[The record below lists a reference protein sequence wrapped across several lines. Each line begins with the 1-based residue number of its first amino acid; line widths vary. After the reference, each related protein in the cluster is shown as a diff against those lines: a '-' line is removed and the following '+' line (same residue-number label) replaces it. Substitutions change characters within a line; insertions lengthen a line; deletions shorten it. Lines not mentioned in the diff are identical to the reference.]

1 MLKRPSKNISL
12 YINYP
17 TQERLKQLRERVS
30 GWNFIDKMKEQ
41 RLSKIAN
48 EKEIV
53 AYLMGD
59 AETIAAVDSRQ
70 KEIDRRKNKSTEP
83 TISKVEK
90 VEQSTLKF
98 YGELLKDGTEI
109 IKMDIESPILK
120 KAGEIIHEKEMR
132 DMCRKSVDM
141 AIGEPKSREF
151 YMPKFVSNVLGGG
164 AYPEKYECDAREQK
178 ILYNQKFIELFQQYR
193 TAKSQTTADIVLSQI
208 VSLVKELDQ

>member
-1 MLKRPSKNISL
+1 MMKRPSKNISL
-12 YINYP
+12 YLNYP
-17 TQERLKQLRERVS
+17 TEERLKTLRERVAS
-30 GWNFIDKMKEQ
+30 WNFTDKMKEK
-41 RLSKIAN
+41 RLSKIAT

-59 AETIAAVDSRQ
+59 TETIAAVDSRQ

-83 TISKVEK
+83 IN
-90 VEQSTLKF
+90 
-98 YGELLKDGTEI
+98 
-109 IKMDIESPILK
+109 MDIESPILK

-141 AIGEPKSREF
+141 VIGEPKSREF
-151 YMPKFVSNVLGGG
+151 YLPAFVSNVLDGG
-164 AYPEKYECDAREQK
+164 AYPEQYECDAREQK

>member
-12 YINYP
+12 YLNYP
-17 TQERLKQLRERVS
+17 TEERLKTLRERVAS
-30 GWNFIDKMKEQ
+30 WNFTDKMKEK

-59 AETIAAVDSRQ
+59 PETIAIVDSRQ
-70 KEIDRRKNKSTEP
+70 KEIDRRKNKQEQVVEP
-83 TISKVEK
+83 K
-90 VEQSTLKF
+90 
-98 YGELLKDGTEI
+98 
-109 IKMDIESPILK
+109 P
-120 KAGEIIHEKEMR
+120 A
-132 DMCRKSVDM
+132 
-141 AIGEPKSREF
+141 EPKSREF
-151 YMPKFVSNVLGGG
+151 YMPAFVSNVLDGG
-164 AYPEKYECDAREQK
+164 AYPEQYECDAREQK

>member
-83 TISKVEK
+83 KNELYTP
-90 VEQSTLKF
+90 KF
-98 YGELLKDGTEI
+98 YGELLKDGPEI

-141 AIGEPKSREF
+141 VMMAIDKPKSREF
-151 YMPKFVSNVLGGG
+151 YMPKFVSNVLDGG
-164 AYPEKYECDAREQK
+164 AYPEQYECDAREQK

>member
-12 YINYP
+12 YLNYP
-17 TQERLKQLRERVS
+17 TQERLKTLRERVAS
-30 GWNFIDKMKEQ
+30 WNFTDKMKEK

-59 AETIAAVDSRQ
+59 TETIAAVDSRQ
-70 KEIDRRKNKSTEP
+70 KEIDRRKKNEQKLVD
-83 TISKVEK
+83 IAKKVSKPLADVM
-90 VEQSTLKF
+90 SDAYL
-98 YGELLKDGTEI
+98 
-109 IKMDIESPILK
+109 
-120 KAGEIIHEKEMR
+120 
-132 DMCRKSVDM
+132 DM
-141 AIGEPKSREF
+141 ANYGRAEIKPEPKSREF
-151 YMPKFVSNVLGGG
+151 YMPEFVSNVLDGG

>member
-1 MLKRPSKNISL
+1 
-12 YINYP
+12 
-17 TQERLKQLRERVS
+17 
-30 GWNFIDKMKEQ
+30 
-41 RLSKIAN
+41 
-48 EKEIV
+48 
-53 AYLMGD
+53 MGD
-59 AETIAAVDSRQ
+59 TETIAAVDSRQ

-83 TISKVEK
+83 KNELYT
-90 VEQSTLKF
+90 TKF
-98 YGELLKDGTEI
+98 YGELLKDGTET

-151 YMPKFVSNVLGGG
+151 YLPAFVSNVLDGG
-164 AYPEKYECDAREQK
+164 AYPEQYECDAREQK
-178 ILYNQKFIELFQQYR
+178 ILYNQKFIELYQQYR

>member
-12 YINYP
+12 YLNYP
-17 TQERLKQLRERVS
+17 TEERLKTLRERVAS
-30 GWNFIDKMKEQ
+30 WNFTDKMKEK

-70 KEIDRRKNKSTEP
+70 KEIDRRKNKQEQVVEP
-83 TISKVEK
+83 K
-90 VEQSTLKF
+90 
-98 YGELLKDGTEI
+98 
-109 IKMDIESPILK
+109 P
-120 KAGEIIHEKEMR
+120 A
-132 DMCRKSVDM
+132 
-141 AIGEPKSREF
+141 EPKSREF
-151 YMPKFVSNVLGGG
+151 YMPAFVSNVLDGG
-164 AYPEKYECDAREQK
+164 AYPEQYECDAREQK

-193 TAKSQTTADIVLSQI
+193 TAKSQTTANIVLSQI

>member
-12 YINYP
+12 YLNYP
-17 TQERLKQLRERVS
+17 TEERLKTLRERVAS
-30 GWNFIDKMKEQ
+30 WNFTDKMKEK

-70 KEIDRRKNKSTEP
+70 KEIDRRKNKQEQVVEP
-83 TISKVEK
+83 K
-90 VEQSTLKF
+90 
-98 YGELLKDGTEI
+98 
-109 IKMDIESPILK
+109 P
-120 KAGEIIHEKEMR
+120 A
-132 DMCRKSVDM
+132 
-141 AIGEPKSREF
+141 EPKSREF
-151 YMPKFVSNVLGGG
+151 YMPAFVSNVLDGG
-164 AYPEKYECDAREQK
+164 AYPEQYECDTREQK

>member
-1 MLKRPSKNISL
+1 MLKRPSKSISL
-12 YINYP
+12 YLNYP
-17 TQERLKQLRERVS
+17 TEERLKTLRERVAS
-30 GWNFIDKMKEQ
+30 WNFTDKMKEK

-59 AETIAAVDSRQ
+59 PETIAAVDSRQ
-70 KEIDRRKNKSTEP
+70 KEIDRRKNKQEQVVEP
-83 TISKVEK
+83 K
-90 VEQSTLKF
+90 
-98 YGELLKDGTEI
+98 
-109 IKMDIESPILK
+109 P
-120 KAGEIIHEKEMR
+120 A
-132 DMCRKSVDM
+132 
-141 AIGEPKSREF
+141 EPKSREF
-151 YMPKFVSNVLGGG
+151 YMPAFVSDVLDGG

>member
-12 YINYP
+12 YLNYP
-17 TQERLKQLRERVS
+17 TEERLKTLRERVAS
-30 GWNFIDKMKEQ
+30 WNFTDKMKEK

-70 KEIDRRKNKSTEP
+70 KEIDRRKNKQEQVVEP
-83 TISKVEK
+83 K
-90 VEQSTLKF
+90 
-98 YGELLKDGTEI
+98 
-109 IKMDIESPILK
+109 P
-120 KAGEIIHEKEMR
+120 A
-132 DMCRKSVDM
+132 
-141 AIGEPKSREF
+141 EPKSREF
-151 YMPKFVSNVLGGG
+151 YLPAFVSDVLDGG

-208 VSLVKELDQ
+208 VSLVKELEQ

>member
-12 YINYP
+12 YLNYP
-17 TQERLKQLRERVS
+17 TEERLKTLRERVAS
-30 GWNFIDKMKEQ
+30 WNFTDKMKEK

-59 AETIAAVDSRQ
+59 VETIAAVDSRQ
-70 KEIDRRKNKSTEP
+70 KEIDRRKNKQ
-83 TISKVEK
+83 
-90 VEQSTLKF
+90 EQ
-98 YGELLKDGTEI
+98 
-109 IKMDIESPILK
+109 
-120 KAGEIIHEKEMR
+120 
-132 DMCRKSVDM
+132 VV
-141 AIGEPKSREF
+141 EPKPAEPKGREF
-151 YMPKFVSNVLGGG
+151 YMPAFVSDVLEGG
-164 AYPEKYECDAREQK
+164 AYPEQYECDAREQK

>member
-12 YINYP
+12 YLNYP
-17 TQERLKQLRERVS
+17 TEERLKTLRERVAS
-30 GWNFIDKMKEQ
+30 WNFTDKMKEK

-59 AETIAAVDSRQ
+59 TEMIATVDSRQ

-83 TISKVEK
+83 TISKVEI
-90 VEQSTLKF
+90 VEKT
-98 YGELLKDGTEI
+98 T
-109 IKMDIESPILK
+109 PI
-120 KAGEIIHEKEMR
+120 
-132 DMCRKSVDM
+132 
-141 AIGEPKSREF
+141 EPKSREF
-151 YMPKFVSNVLGGG
+151 YLPEFVSNVLDGG

>member
-12 YINYP
+12 YLNYP
-17 TQERLKQLRERVS
+17 TEERLKQLRERVS

-59 AETIAAVDSRQ
+59 TETIVAVDSRQ
-70 KEIDRRKNKSTEP
+70 KEIDRRKNKQEQVVEP
-83 TISKVEK
+83 K
-90 VEQSTLKF
+90 
-98 YGELLKDGTEI
+98 
-109 IKMDIESPILK
+109 P
-120 KAGEIIHEKEMR
+120 A
-132 DMCRKSVDM
+132 
-141 AIGEPKSREF
+141 EPKSREF
-151 YMPKFVSNVLGGG
+151 YMPEFVSNVLDGG
-164 AYPEKYECDAREQK
+164 AYPEQYECDAREQK

>member
-12 YINYP
+12 YLNYP
-17 TQERLKQLRERVS
+17 TQERINILRERVKS
-30 GWNFIDKMKEQ
+30 WNALDKLKEQ
-41 RLSKIAN
+41 RLSKIATQ
-48 EKEIV
+48 KEIV
-53 AYLMGD
+53 SYLMGD
-59 AETIAAVDSRQ
+59 TETIAAVDSRQ

-83 TISKVEK
+83 KNELYT
-90 VEQSTLKF
+90 TKF
-98 YGELLKDGTEI
+98 YGELLKDGTET

-151 YMPKFVSNVLGGG
+151 YLPAFVSNVLDGG
-164 AYPEKYECDAREQK
+164 AYPEQYECDAREQK
-178 ILYNQKFIELFQQYR
+178 ILYNQKFIELYQQYR

>member
-12 YINYP
+12 YLNYP
-17 TQERLKQLRERVS
+17 TEERLKTLRERVAS
-30 GWNFIDKMKEQ
+30 WNFTDKMKEK
-41 RLSKIAN
+41 RLSKIAT

-83 TISKVEK
+83 TISKMENIEK
-90 VEQSTLKF
+90 T
-98 YGELLKDGTEI
+98 T
-109 IKMDIESPILK
+109 PI
-120 KAGEIIHEKEMR
+120 
-132 DMCRKSVDM
+132 
-141 AIGEPKSREF
+141 EPKSREF
-151 YMPKFVSNVLGGG
+151 YMPEFVSNVLEGG
-164 AYPEKYECDAREQK
+164 AYPEQYECDSREQK